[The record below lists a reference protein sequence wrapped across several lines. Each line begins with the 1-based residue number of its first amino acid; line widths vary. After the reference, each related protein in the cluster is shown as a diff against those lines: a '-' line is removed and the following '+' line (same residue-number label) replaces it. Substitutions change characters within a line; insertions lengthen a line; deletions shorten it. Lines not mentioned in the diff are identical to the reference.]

1 MLSQGCGLARLAFVA
16 CLVLLAATGCTGK
29 DCKAVGLDG
38 PLVIV
43 GVPKEFA
50 DGASTFR
57 VCADTSCRDGLVP
70 SVGGGVYVVSF
81 VEINATWGRSVA
93 LTLTG
98 TGNRSVN
105 AAITVRTHAFYPGC
119 IETPVAAARFN
130 SATGRLEPSDYS
142 FEHSQA

>member
-1 MLSQGCGLARLAFVA
+1 MLRRGCGLARLAPVA
-16 CLVLLAATGCTGK
+16 WLVLLAATGCTGQ
-29 DCKAVGLDG
+29 DCKAIGLDG

-43 GVPKEFA
+43 AVPKEFA
-50 DGASTFR
+50 DGATTFR

-70 SVGGGVYVVSF
+70 SWGGGDYVVSF
-81 VEINATWGRSVA
+81 VQINATWGRSVV
-93 LTLTG
+93 LTLAG
-98 TGNRSVN
+98 TGNRNVN

-142 FEHSQA
+142 FNHSQA